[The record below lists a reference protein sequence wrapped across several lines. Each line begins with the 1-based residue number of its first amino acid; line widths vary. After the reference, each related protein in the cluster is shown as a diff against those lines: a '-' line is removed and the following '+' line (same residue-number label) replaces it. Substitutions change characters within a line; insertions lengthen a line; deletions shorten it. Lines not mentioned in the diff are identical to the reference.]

1 MNTTAAAFL
10 LALLPAPI
18 LAAETAEFLTIGP
31 GAREL
36 AMGSA
41 GTAVSNG
48 ADALWW
54 NPAGLARLQGGEA
67 MIDDAELPQGARI
80 DDVYAASPTRF
91 GAVALGGTYL
101 NQSVADGRD
110 AYGHPVGGYGAWDG
124 AVSAGA
130 GVKTDWVDLGASV
143 KYIRSDIA
151 QAQAQ
156 SAAVDLGARR
166 AFGPLA
172 LAAGVRNLG
181 PGMKFAGETD
191 SLPLRLDAGAAWS
204 FPGGHALS
212 AQFTNAPRGGGSVE
226 GVGGEFQAFSGL
238 FLRAG
243 YSTQAQTNAGT
254 GLDAVTGVTF
264 GFGFKQPRWSVDY
277 AAAPMGELGTTQRF
291 SAAYR
296 W

>member
-1 MNTTAAAFL
+1 MSARAWTLVFV
-10 LALLPAPI
+10 LLPVPS

-41 GTAVSNG
+41 GMAVSNG
-48 ADALWW
+48 AEALWW
-54 NPAGLARLQGGEA
+54 NPAGLARLKGGEA
-67 MIDDAELPQGARI
+67 MVDDAELPQGARI
-80 DDVYAASPTRF
+80 DDAYAAQSTKF

-110 AYGHPVGGYGAWDG
+110 AYGHPVGGYSAWDG

-130 GVKTDWVDLGASV
+130 GFATDWVDIGASV

-156 SAAVDLGARR
+156 SAAVDLGAKRD
-166 AFGPLA
+166 FGPLA
-172 LAAGVRNLG
+172 VAAAVRNLG

-191 SLPLRLDAGAAWS
+191 SLPLRLDAGAARNFS
-204 FPGGHALS
+204 GGHALA
-212 AQFTNAPRGGGSVE
+212 AQFSNAPRGGGNVAS
-226 GVGGEFQAFSGL
+226 VGGEFNAFSGL
-238 FLRAG
+238 LLRAG

-264 GFGFKQPRWSVDY
+264 GFGLRQPRWSLDY
-277 AAAPMGELGTTQRF
+277 AAAPMGELGSAQRF